1 MIKRERYLK
10 KVRPF
15 IDTGLIKVITGIRRS
30 GKSML
35 LSQIKV
41 ELLEQGRD
49 ESQFISLNFEQL
61 KYFELTDFLKLND
74 YLTTEIDKLAGEK
87 VYLFLDEIQE
97 VEQFQK
103 VINSLRA
110 TYEDRLDIYVTGSNA
125 KLLSGELATLLGGR
139 YIQITVYPFVF
150 SEYLIS
156 KDEMNTSEAFEHYL
170 QIGGMPFLT
179 TQNFQ
184 KSEEVSYL
192 IDIYNSI
199 VLKDIVQRE
208 QIRDADLLQRLLTYI
223 ISNIGRTF
231 SATSIVKYFKNE
243 GIQTSTNTLLNYI
256 KSGVDAYVLLP
267 LHRYDVQGK
276 KLLSTQ
282 EKYYIVD
289 HGFRE
294 AVTARNGRDIELIL
308 ENIVLIELLSRGYK
322 VNVGKFGDLEVDF
335 VAERNVGNDL
345 EILYIQVSYVMANE
359 ETRHREFAPLL
370 KIDDNYPK
378 LVLTMDPLT
387 SSEEGVQHLKVQD
400 WLLGED

>member
-74 YLTTEIDKLAGEK
+74 YLTTEIDKLAGKK

-156 KDEMNTSEAFEHYL
+156 KDEVNASEGFEHYL

-359 ETRHREFAPLL
+359 ETRRREFAPLL